1 MTKNV
6 QPQLFKATM
15 NDRMSANGHKPLA
28 IWFTG
33 LSGAGK
39 STIASLLLNYYPV
52 TGGSILFDDTPI
64 DKIDLKYLREHMAI
78 VPQEVLLFAGS
89 IRENILFGKE
99 NATDAEIID
108 AAKQANAW
116 EFIQTFPEG
125 LETAVGDRG
134 IQLSGGQKQRVAI
147 ARAILKNP
155 TILILDEATSAL
167 DSESEKLVQ
176 DALQT
181 LMKGRTSIVIAHRLS
196 TIRSADRI
204 YVIEAGQIAES
215 GTHDELITHNGFYS
229 KLVNLQTVEQGV

>member
-1 MTKNV
+1 
-6 QPQLFKATM
+6 
-15 NDRMSANGHKPLA
+15 
-28 IWFTG
+28 
-33 LSGAGK
+33 
-39 STIASLLLNYYPV
+39 
-52 TGGSILFDDTPI
+52 
-64 DKIDLKYLREHMAI
+64 MAI